1 MYVKKWG
8 KNEINMSLE
17 KALET
22 VTKVIFYLMVLY
34 S

>member
-17 KALET
+17 KSLET